1 MIDGRKTIWLKTML
15 TKYFE
20 SLNIDITAT
29 PILEKSLSHLIGVSN
44 ILESMGTPQYVQDAG
59 LFHSIYGEAASNSPS
74 NRILQR
80 EELRTVIGDK
90 AEDLVYMFA
99 TIPAPRTENIRNM
112 IESQERTDLLNIC
125 IASVIFFRASSIDIL
140 LLETNLHKIFVKCFC
155 LIHLSCTGLHLS
167 SCILLSFSSCLFR
180 FCCNYLNSQT
190 NTR

>member
-20 SLNIDITAT
+20 SLNIDITAP

-125 IASVIFFRASSIDIL
+125 IANDKDMGRP
-140 LLETNLHKIFVKCFC
+140 
-155 LIHLSCTGLHLS
+155 
-167 SCILLSFSSCLFR
+167 
-180 FCCNYLNSQT
+180 Q
-190 NTR
+190 

>member
-1 MIDGRKTIWLKTML
+1 MIDGRKTIWLK
-15 TKYFE
+15 
-20 SLNIDITAT
+20 
-29 PILEKSLSHLIGVSN
+29 
-44 ILESMGTPQYVQDAG
+44 YVQDAG

-125 IASVIFFRASSIDIL
+125 IANDKDMGRP
-140 LLETNLHKIFVKCFC
+140 
-155 LIHLSCTGLHLS
+155 
-167 SCILLSFSSCLFR
+167 
-180 FCCNYLNSQT
+180 Q
-190 NTR
+190 

>member
-80 EELRTVIGDK
+80 YCCTLW
-90 AEDLVYMFA
+90 
-99 TIPAPRTENIRNM
+99 
-112 IESQERTDLLNIC
+112 
-125 IASVIFFRASSIDIL
+125 
-140 LLETNLHKIFVKCFC
+140 LH
-155 LIHLSCTGLHLS
+155 
-167 SCILLSFSSCLFR
+167 
-180 FCCNYLNSQT
+180 
-190 NTR
+190 